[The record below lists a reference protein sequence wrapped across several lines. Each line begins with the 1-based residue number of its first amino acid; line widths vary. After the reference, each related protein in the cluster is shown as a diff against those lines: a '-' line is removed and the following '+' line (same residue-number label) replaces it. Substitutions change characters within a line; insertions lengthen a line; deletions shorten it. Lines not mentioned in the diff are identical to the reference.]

1 MMNETRNIIAGLE
14 IGKSQS
20 QICYYD
26 RREKEPISVSVKAGS
41 NQYLF
46 PTQLSKKPGE
56 EVWHYGIEAEYFA
69 RQEGEIS
76 LTGLLGIFGSTEEVS
91 IDNSLRKPADLLAV
105 YLKGCISLLG
115 IAEPARQIK
124 ALMLTV
130 PRLSA
135 DMVKNVYQ
143 AGESLGFSRGQIF
156 LQDYDESFY
165 YYVMNHRKD
174 NWNRKIGWFL
184 FEENQVSFARLVTDN
199 QKRPVTAVMEHGITA
214 ELPTD
219 AIERDENFYRLI
231 ERSCGTD
238 TYSSI
243 YIVGEGF
250 DQEWAVRST
259 PLLCRNQRHVF
270 YGNNLYVK
278 GACYGAREKCE
289 EGVLKGHLYLSPSLV
304 KHNVAMEM
312 LVNGSPKTYPL
323 IEAGKNWY
331 EIHTEIELILD
342 DREDLEF
349 LVTSMEGTG
358 KTRYS
363 MKLEGLP
370 KRPNKTTRLRVCI
383 SYESPE
389 LCVIQAEDL
398 GFGDLF
404 PSGGKCWTEKVS
416 W

>member
-199 QKRPVTAVMEHGITA
+199 QKRPITAVIEHGITA

-289 EGVLKGHLYLSPSLV
+289 EGILKGHLYLGPSLV

-312 LVNGSPKTYPL
+312 LVNGSPKTYSL

-342 DREDLEF
+342 GREDLEF

-370 KRPNKTTRLRVCI
+370 KRPNKTTRLRVCLF
-383 SYESPE
+383 YESPE

-404 PSGGKCWTEKVS
+404 PSEGKCWIEKVS

>member
-135 DMVKNVYQ
+135 DMVKI
-143 AGESLGFSRGQIF
+143 R
-156 LQDYDESFY
+156 
-165 YYVMNHRKD
+165 
-174 NWNRKIGWFL
+174 
-184 FEENQVSFARLVTDN
+184 
-199 QKRPVTAVMEHGITA
+199 
-214 ELPTD
+214 
-219 AIERDENFYRLI
+219 
-231 ERSCGTD
+231 
-238 TYSSI
+238 
-243 YIVGEGF
+243 
-250 DQEWAVRST
+250 
-259 PLLCRNQRHVF
+259 
-270 YGNNLYVK
+270 
-278 GACYGAREKCE
+278 
-289 EGVLKGHLYLSPSLV
+289 
-304 KHNVAMEM
+304 
-312 LVNGSPKTYPL
+312 YPL
-323 IEAGKNWY
+323 QGW
-331 EIHTEIELILD
+331 
-342 DREDLEF
+342 
-349 LVTSMEGTG
+349 
-358 KTRYS
+358 
-363 MKLEGLP
+363 
-370 KRPNKTTRLRVCI
+370 
-383 SYESPE
+383 
-389 LCVIQAEDL
+389 
-398 GFGDLF
+398 
-404 PSGGKCWTEKVS
+404 
-416 W
+416 

>member
-199 QKRPVTAVMEHGITA
+199 QKRPITAVIEHGITA

-289 EGVLKGHLYLSPSLV
+289 EDILKGHLYLGPSLV

-312 LVNGSPKTYPL
+312 LVNGSPKTYSL

-342 DREDLEF
+342 GREDLEF

-370 KRPNKTTRLRVCI
+370 KRPNKTTRLRVCL

-404 PSGGKCWTEKVS
+404 PSEGKCWIEKVS